1 MKLFTVSAI
10 ALATFSSTAFSQAD
24 LVADAG
30 TITNTQSF
38 ASAVKDQWVNV
49 YYKVNQNIFDLKFA
63 DKPAEYFTATW
74 LYGTDQ
80 LPASYNPTWA
90 PGFLARAQALHEKTA
105 GVSED
110 ESSTEE
116 GGIASEDSSESDGL
130 DSVDDDAS
138 SSAKSSSSS
147 SSASAGRGYAGVM
160 GAALTVAVAAAAAIM

>member
-1 MKLFTVSAI
+1 MKLFAVSAI

-116 GGIASEDSSESDGL
+116 EGIDSEDSSESDGL
-130 DSVDDDAS
+130 DSVDDDDS
-138 SSAKSSSSS
+138 SSASSSSS

>member
-1 MKLFTVSAI
+1 MKLFAVSAI

-63 DKPAEYFTATW
+63 NKPAEYFTATW

-110 ESSTEE
+110 ESSREEE
-116 GGIASEDSSESDGL
+116 GIDSEDSSESDGL
-130 DSVDDDAS
+130 DSVDDDDS
-138 SSAKSSSSS
+138 SSASSSSS